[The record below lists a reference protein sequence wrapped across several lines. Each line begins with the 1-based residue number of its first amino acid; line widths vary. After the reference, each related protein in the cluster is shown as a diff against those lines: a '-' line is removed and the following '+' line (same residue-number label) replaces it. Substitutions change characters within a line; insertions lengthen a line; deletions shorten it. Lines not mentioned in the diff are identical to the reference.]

1 MAQKKETS
9 VKSASADTEKP
20 SSKSVA
26 TESAKTGKPAAK
38 ATAEKKSAEK
48 VSTKQAQQPDASSE
62 DSAKVS
68 SSVPTTPKKSASKT
82 AAAKAEAA
90 PKTKA
95 AAVKEESEAKTPAVK
110 AEKATKPKAATA
122 TAAPAPVEL
131 PKPKKPAVTPEAA
144 PELVIKQVY
153 NPAKMPPF
161 IKKQQQRLIE
171 LRSSLMDSMDGVAK
185 EVLRA
190 RPEGSDGSVGG
201 MHMGD
206 AGSDAYD
213 RDFALSMLSKEQDAL
228 YEINEALTRVDAGV
242 YGVCE
247 LSGLKIVEERLEALP
262 YTRYT
267 REMQEQIERDQ
278 MGGRFTRPV
287 VRSVF
292 GLEDDSDEDDEDDEE
307 GNTSS
312 SSNNNDSSL
321 DFSKE

>member
-9 VKSASADTEKP
+9 VKSAKADAENP

-26 TESAKTGKPAAK
+26 TESAKTAKPAAK
-38 ATAEKKSAEK
+38 ATAEKKPAEK
-48 VSTKQAQQPDASSE
+48 VSPKPAQQPEASTE

-68 SSVPTTPKKSASKT
+68 SSVPTTPKKTASKT

-95 AAVKEESEAKTPAVK
+95 SAAKEESEVKTPAVK
-110 AEKATKPKAATA
+110 APVVKAEKVAKPRVASLV
-122 TAAPAPVEL
+122 PAEL
-131 PKPKKPAVTPEAA
+131 PKVKKPVAAEAA

-161 IKKQQQRLIE
+161 VKKQQQRLIE

-228 YEINEALTRVDAGV
+228 YEINEALIRVDAGV

-292 GLEDDSDEDDEDDEE
+292 GLEDDGDEDDEDDEE